1 MVYNF
6 LYIIYIKSGGRR
18 GIDCFSKEKQSTS
31 YHDVDDIMV
40 TLPKKWGGN
49 GRGLEEGYVPD
60 PPNIPPLP
68 PPPHNVCGGWGD
80 SEEGGL
86 SIK

>member
-1 MVYNF
+1 MGREWEGRG
-6 LYIIYIKSGGRR
+6 KGGIL
-18 GIDCFSKEKQSTS
+18 IDCFSKQSTS

-40 TLPKKWGGN
+40 TLPRKWGGN

-60 PPNIPPLP
+60 PPNIPPREYS
-68 PPPHNVCGGWGD
+68 

-86 SIK
+86 LFLLFSNLFINQLK